1 MKYGKQ
7 TKIER
12 YNEFWLIGM
21 PYNTVNSF
29 YRVFSAVSSKNI
41 TRKQRHITEK
51 KSSNRKKT
59 WY

>member
-21 PYNTVNSF
+21 PYKIKKFKKKSL
-29 YRVFSAVSSKNI
+29 AVSSKNI

>member
-21 PYNTVNSF
+21 PYKIKKFKKKSL
-29 YRVFSAVSSKNI
+29 AVSSKNI

-51 KSSNRKKT
+51 KS
-59 WY
+59 